1 MHDPLQSYATM
12 SSPYGAANLGGLNP
26 LGIPYNPQISN
37 INPLAGIHPL
47 AAATLGLSQMAPQ
60 GYGPYQAQNFIH
72 PQHLQ
77 LASALA
83 QQAAIPQQ
91 VFGQYGPGISP
102 VAGLYNPM
110 AALLSNPFIA
120 AALQSQYGAQ
130 QFSQQPHYSQFGV
143 GGGSQFGQP
152 GVLGGIGAPLAP
164 QSWVGQGGQL
174 GGGQGFGQINPLLAQ
189 LSARAF
195 QGQGLSP
202 WGYQ

>member
-1 MHDPLQSYATM
+1 MHDPFQTYATM
-12 SSPYGAANLGGLNP
+12 SSPYGAAQLGSLNP
-26 LGIPYNPQISN
+26 IGIPYNPQISN

-47 AAATLGLSQMAPQ
+47 AAATLGLSQVAPQ
-60 GYGPYQAQNFIH
+60 AYGPYQGQNFIH

-77 LASALA
+77 LAAALA

-91 VFGQYGPGISP
+91 PFGQYGPALSAM
-102 VAGLYNPM
+102 AGPYNPI
-110 AALLSNPFIA
+110 AALLNNPFVA

-130 QFSQQPHYSQFGV
+130 QPHYSQFGP
-143 GGGSQFGQP
+143 GGGSQFGQ
-152 GVLGGIGAPLAP
+152 LGGIGAPLAP

-174 GGGQGFGQINPLLAQ
+174 GGAQGFGQINPLLAQ
-189 LSARAF
+189 LGARAF